1 MEKNLEIEYKM
12 LLSEALFNQLMND
25 FKGHTY
31 SQTNYYLTSI
41 ELSALRAIV
50 FV

>member
-31 SQTNYYLTSI
+31 SQTNYYRDFDSC
-41 ELSALRAIV
+41 RASDLKKR
-50 FV
+50 

>member
-1 MEKNLEIEYKM
+1 M

-41 ELSALRAIV
+41 ERDFDSCRASD
-50 FV
+50 FKKR

>member
-25 FKGHTY
+25 FKGPG
-31 SQTNYYLTSI
+31 
-41 ELSALRAIV
+41 V
-50 FV
+50 